1 MPLPTPAPVPAPV
14 RIREAVP
21 EDWPDIWPFFHTV
34 VAAGETFPY
43 PLDMSSELGR
53 EWWMLAAPN
62 RTVVAVDGDG
72 RILGT
77 ATMSRN
83 RPGNGSHVASAS
95 YLVDPAHHGR
105 GIGRALVE
113 YTLDWARRSGF
124 RAMQFNAVVATNHH
138 AVRLYESLGFEIV
151 GTVPEAFDHPV
162 DGYVGLH
169 VMYRKL

>member
-1 MPLPTPAPVPAPV
+1 MPFD
-14 RIREAVP
+14 IREAAP
-21 EDWPDIWPFFHTV
+21 DDWPAIWPFFHTV

-53 EWWMLAAPN
+53 QWWMLAAPN
-62 RTVVAVDGDG
+62 RTVVAVDEDG

-77 ATMSRN
+77 ASMNRN

-95 YLVDPAHHGR
+95 YLVDPAHHGK

-124 RAMQFNAVVATNHH
+124 RAMQYNAVVANNHH
-138 AVRLYESLGFEIV
+138 AVKLYESLGFEIV
-151 GTVPEAFDHPV
+151 GTVPGAFLHPV

-169 VMYRKL
+169 VMYRPL